1 MKIPGFTAS
10 TSLYNTGGHY
20 RVSGGNPSA
29 WSNAPAVVPQLPR
42 QLGLLQCLQ
51 GCSLAGADPAC
62 EVTCFRKADIQAS
75 DDFQS
80 GGGGPR
86 GPRRQPELVCGPCVR
101 GRQRCGIPGLGFS
114 YGPCLED

>member
-1 MKIPGFTAS
+1 MKIPGFSAS
-10 TSLYNTGGHY
+10 TSLYNTGGRY
-20 RVSGGNPSA
+20 RTAGGNLSA
-29 WSNAPAVVPQLPR
+29 WSSAPAVVPQLPR

-51 GCSLAGADPAC
+51 GCSLAGAAEGC
-62 EVTCFRKADIQAS
+62 QETCFRKADIRAS

-80 GGGGPR
+80 GGGGPH
-86 GPRRQPELVCGPCVR
+86 GPGRQPELVCGPCVR